1 MLGRGHDIVI
11 SLWREVHELLIKEDK
26 MWKQRSRTSWL
37 KDGDHKTRRKNLK
50 EVNLGGQI
58 LCIPC
63 YLTF

>member
-37 KDGDHKTRRKNLK
+37 KDGDHNTKIFPQPSFSSLKT
-50 EVNLGGQI
+50 
-58 LCIPC
+58 
-63 YLTF
+63 